1 MQLKAEVGRSFAEVA
16 ANDDREM
23 TMRPRSPA
31 EALEPA
37 RGPERPRGGQ
47 RRRSHPVLIVLNGL
61 MTLLVVVSFA
71 LGGLIYFAKLQF
83 DKPGPLD
90 HSTIVAIP
98 KGEGVNAIG
107 ERLERLGVISDRVI
121 FAASVI
127 YFKAQAKLKAGEYE
141 IRKSASMRQVL
152 DTLVQG
158 RALLHKVSVPE
169 GFTSQQI
176 VDRLNAA
183 EHLKGEIT
191 QIPPEGSMLPDT
203 YKYTRGMSRQELIE
217 RMQAEQRKYVLK
229 LWPARAPDLP
239 YKTPYEAITLASIVE
254 KETGRADERARIAGV
269 FVNRLRKNIRLQSD
283 PTIIYGIAGGR
294 GSLGRPILKS
304 ELEQD
309 SPYNTYKIR
318 GLPPTPIANPG
329 RAAIEA
335 VLNPAS
341 TGDLY
346 FVADGTGGH
355 AFAPSLSEHRKNVA
369 RWREIEREI
378 RARQAEA
385 ERLKAAQQAAAA
397 NGTGTSAEVAGEPQA
412 GGAVPGLSVTDL
424 QAPTATPNPG
434 LATGAAPPSNG
445 GQSAVSGPSVPIPL
459 RNPRLR

>member
-1 MQLKAEVGRSFAEVA
+1 MQLKAEVGRSFAEIA
-16 ANDDREM
+16 ANDDRQM

-47 RRRSHPVLIVLNGL
+47 RRRSHPLLIVLNGL
-61 MTLLVVVSFA
+61 MTLLVVASLG
-71 LGGLIYFAKLQF
+71 LGGLIYFAKVQF
-83 DKPGPLD
+83 DKPGPLT
-90 HSTIVAIP
+90 HSTVIAIP

-107 ERLERLGVISDRVI
+107 ERLERNGIIRDRII

-141 IRKSASMRQVL
+141 IRKGASMRQVL

-169 GFTSQQI
+169 GFTSQQ
-176 VDRLNAA
+176 VVERLNAA
-183 EHLKGEIT
+183 RHLTGEIT
-191 QIPPEGSMLPDT
+191 EIPPEGSLLPDT
-203 YKYTRGMSRQELIE
+203 YKYTRGMSRQDLIA
-217 RMQAEQRKYVLK
+217 RMQAEQRKYVMR
-229 LWPARAPDLP
+229 LWPGRAPNLP

-269 FVNRLRKNIRLQSD
+269 FVNRLRKSMRLQSD

-294 GSLGRPILKS
+294 GTLGRPILRS
-304 ELEQD
+304 ELQKHT
-309 SPYNTYKIR
+309 PYNTYRID

-335 VLNPAS
+335 VLNPAETS
-341 TGDLY
+341 DLY

-355 AFAPSLSEHRKNVA
+355 AFAETLAGHRKNVA
-369 RWREIEREI
+369 RWRVIEREI

-385 ERLKAAQQAAAA
+385 ERAKAAQQAAQESGAQTA
-397 NGTGTSAEVAGEPQA
+397 
-412 GGAVPGLSVTDL
+412 AVPGTVPGSG
-424 QAPTATPNPG
+424 QGFQG
-434 LATGAAPPSNG
+434 LAVTGAQGQPAAPGSNG
-445 GQSAVSGPSVPIPL
+445 AQPVATGPSVPIPL

>member
-1 MQLKAEVGRSFAEVA
+1 MQLKAEVSRSFSEIA
-16 ANDDREM
+16 ANDDRQM

-37 RGPERPRGGQ
+37 RGPERPRGGR
-47 RRRSHPVLIVLNGL
+47 RRRSHPLLIVLNGM
-61 MTLLVVVSFA
+61 MTLLVIGA
-71 LGGLIYFAKLQF
+71 LGFGGLIYFAKLQF
-83 DKPGPLD
+83 DKPGPLG
-90 HSTIVAIP
+90 HSTIIAIP
-98 KGEGVNAIG
+98 RGEGVNAIAG
-107 ERLERLGVISDRVI
+107 RLERNGVISDRLI
-121 FAASVI
+121 FVAAVQ

-141 IRKSASMRQVL
+141 VRKGASMRQVL

-158 RALLHKVSVPE
+158 KALLYKVSVPE
-169 GFTSQQI
+169 GFTSQQV

-191 QIPPEGSMLPDT
+191 EVPPEGSLLPDT
-203 YKYTRGMSRQELIE
+203 YKFTRGMSRQDLIE
-217 RMQAEQRKYVLK
+217 RMQAEQRKYVLR
-229 LWPARAPDLP
+229 LWPSRARDLP
-239 YKTPYEAITLASIVE
+239 YKTPYEAITMASIVE

-269 FVNRLRKNIRLQSD
+269 FVNRLRKNMRLQSD

-294 GSLGRPILKS
+294 GTLGRPILRS
-304 ELEQD
+304 ELEKD
-309 SPYNTYKIR
+309 TPYNTYKIQ

-335 VLNPAS
+335 VLNPAQTS
-341 TGDLY
+341 DIY

-355 AFAPSLSEHRKNVA
+355 AFASSLSEHRKNVA

-385 ERLKAAQQAAAA
+385 ERAKAAQQAAANGTQTPAGTPA
-397 NGTGTSAEVAGEPQA
+397 NGG
-412 GGAVPGLSVTDL
+412 VPVLSGTDL
-424 QAPTATPNPG
+424 QGLTTTPNAG
-434 LATGAAPPSNG
+434 LAPAAAPASNG
-445 GQSAVSGPSVPIPL
+445 GAPVATGPSVPIPL